1 MTELSIHSFLFISLI
16 AIVFQPL
23 HSGHYLCIF
32 QPNFLVFFAFSLYD
46 RSVFCCLF
54 WGLQTECKHHRWL
67 FFFILKLLQ
76 VLFYFFFVLK
86 LFCLFF
92 FFFFLSPTQLSFV
105 LSFFC
110 VLRFCLP
117 AVSSVYIISDKSF

>member
-16 AIVFQPL
+16 AILFQPL

-67 FFFILKLLQ
+67 FFFYSQTIASPFLL
-76 VLFYFFFVLK
+76 FFVLN
-86 LFCLFF
+86 LFCL

-117 AVSSVYIISDKSF
+117 VVSSVYIISDKSF

>member
-92 FFFFLSPTQLSFV
+92 FFFFVSHPVEFCSVIFLCPPFLSPS
-105 LSFFC
+105 C
-110 VLRFCLP
+110 VLCL
-117 AVSSVYIISDKSF
+117 YY